1 MYETKQLELPG
12 DLEEAELAVYLAW
25 LRIGIAGAAFVAPR
39 RVARLWSGEEG
50 SPTLT
55 KSMLR
60 SWAGREAAL
69 GVGLLMALKHD
80 TGVRG
85 WLEGGALADGAD
97 AAAALLSFKRLPRV
111 RRVGIVAAA
120 VGTAVLETRLAASFD

>member
-12 DLEEAELAVYLAW
+12 DLEEAELVVYLSW
-25 LRIGIAGAAFVAPR
+25 IRIGIATAAFVAPR
-39 RVARLWSGEEG
+39 KVAGLWAGDEG

-55 KSMLR
+55 KPMMR

-69 GVGLLMALKHD
+69 GVGLLMALRHD

-85 WLEGGALADGAD
+85 WLEGGALADAGD
-97 AAAALLSFKRLPRV
+97 AAAVLMSFKRLPRM
-111 RRVGIVAAA
+111 RRLGFVAASA
-120 VGTAVLETRLAASFD
+120 GVAVLETRLAASFD